1 MSSKTTDK
9 AAKNYSQIIATSKAS
24 EVGSSSTRINH
35 PVKNYIR
42 GVSEA
47 PFKTISCYFIV
58 PFEEGLKWKRVRRYG
73 RGRNDSYAEALI
85 SRYFEKP
92 EDINQFRKVFKLQV
106 KKLREKTLQEAQ
118 EKVLF
123 NILQHDSSD
132 SLRKLD
138 LEQFSEDDVRLIRL
152 VVKLCELFNDS
163 IEYVRIWLNS
173 PHPYLGDRQPISY
186 LLEGKP
192 EAVEILTHAIETGQP
207 L

>member
-1 MSSKTTDK
+1 MLVK
-9 AAKNYSQIIATSKAS
+9 
-24 EVGSSSTRINH
+24 H
-35 PVKNYIR
+35 PLKQYHVTLSR
-42 GVSEA
+42 LFG
-47 PFKTISCYFIV
+47 
-58 PFEEGLKWKRVRRYG
+58 EGLKWERVRRYG

-92 EDINQFRKVFKLQV
+92 EDINQFRKLLKVQV
-106 KKLREKTLQEAQ
+106 QKIREKALQKAREEA
-118 EKVLF
+118 LS
-123 NILQHDSSD
+123 NILQHDSGD

-138 LEQFSEDDVRLIRL
+138 LQQFSEDDVRLIRL
-152 VVKLCELFNDS
+152 VVKLCELLNDS